1 LQAIRGSYAEGAPGP
16 DGFSFL
22 FYQKFWSI
30 IKMDLMAF
38 IRQFEKGNIN
48 ITRLNY
54 AMIIL
59 IPKEKG
65 ARSLKKYRPISLINC
80 SFKIF
85 AKALNNMLE
94 IICDRLLA
102 VNQTAFVK
110 DRYILESV
118 VSAHEIIHDA
128 EKYKRKEVIL
138 KLDNEKAYDKV
149 CWQFLEEML
158 QSKGFSPRWI
168 AWVMSPV
175 VGGSI
180 CIRLNDVNSPYFKP
194 GKGILCPPAVQSC
207 SGCIYKGFG

>member
-1 LQAIRGSYAEGAPGP
+1 
-16 DGFSFL
+16 
-22 FYQKFWSI
+22 
-30 IKMDLMAF
+30 
-38 IRQFEKGNIN
+38 
-48 ITRLNY
+48 
-54 AMIIL
+54 MIIL

-128 EKYKRKEVIL
+128 ENIKEKRSSSSWIMRKLMIRFVGSFL
-138 KLDNEKAYDKV
+138 KKCYNPKASVLD
-149 CWQFLEEML
+149 
-158 QSKGFSPRWI
+158 G
-168 AWVMSPV
+168 
-175 VGGSI
+175 
-180 CIRLNDVNSPYFKP
+180 
-194 GKGILCPPAVQSC
+194 
-207 SGCIYKGFG
+207 